1 MIAKNCGG
9 VLPEMKT
16 LTDEDKNILA
26 DADALLSRCRA
37 AMKTQQLHQVLNAVW
52 AVVGDADRYF
62 AAAAPWALKK
72 TDPERMG
79 VVLGVTAEVV
89 RQLAILAS
97 PAMPDAMARLLDLL
111 AVPAD
116 KRDFAALGQAGRLK
130 AGVRL
135 PEPQAVFPR
144 FVDPADDG
152 AS

>member
-1 MIAKNCGG
+1 
-9 VLPEMKT
+9 
-16 LTDEDKNILA
+16 
-26 DADALLSRCRA
+26 
-37 AMKTQQLHQVLNAVW
+37 
-52 AVVGDADRYF
+52 
-62 AAAAPWALKK
+62 
-72 TDPERMG
+72 
-79 VVLGVTAEVV
+79 
-89 RQLAILAS
+89 
-97 PAMPDAMARLLDLL
+97 MPDAMARLLDLL